1 MKQAILKLRQQVKD
15 CAAKSC
21 DFQRQIRILK
31 YGSEENAQLYG
42 RLRKTKDR
50 NTRAER
56 KALRHPETGGERWQL
71 RREKRDHKD
80 DARHVLLAYG
90 FVRGR
95 PYASMEQKCKVSPSA
110 GVIRWHIIAALGE
123 ENVPWTKEQISAW
136 LEGSVAEEAKVA

>member
-1 MKQAILKLRQQVKD
+1 MKQAILKLKQRVKD

-21 DFQRQIRILK
+21 DFQRQIRVLK

-42 RLRKTKDR
+42 QLRKTKDR

-56 KALRHPETGGERWQL
+56 KALRHPETGGQRAQL
-71 RREKRDHKD
+71 RVEKRDHKD

-95 PYASMEQKCKVSPSA
+95 PYASMERTCKVSPSA
-110 GVIRWHIIAALGE
+110 GLIHWHLTEVLGK
-123 ENVPWTKEQISAW
+123 ENVPWTKEQISSW
-136 LEGSVAEEAKVA
+136 LEGTVAEEAKVA